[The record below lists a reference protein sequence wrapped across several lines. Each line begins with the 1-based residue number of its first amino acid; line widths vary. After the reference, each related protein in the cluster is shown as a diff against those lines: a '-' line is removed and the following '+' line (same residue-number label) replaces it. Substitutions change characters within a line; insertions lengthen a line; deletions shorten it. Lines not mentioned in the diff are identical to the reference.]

1 MVSYIWLPKP
11 YLMAFVVHLW
21 SKNPA
26 FTASILKHM
35 ISKIVRLKI
44 PCKILNWSTMSSLLI
59 QMVNFCGQNMISFV
73 QEKAMM
79 FLFLM
84 ILFLCGQ
91 ELKINTIQKLQNQ

>member
-1 MVSYIWLPKP
+1 
-11 YLMAFVVHLW
+11 
-21 SKNPA
+21 
-26 FTASILKHM
+26 
-35 ISKIVRLKI
+35 
-44 PCKILNWSTMSSLLI
+44 MSSLLI

-91 ELKINTIQKLQNQ
+91 ELKINTVQKKLQYQQQQTIHRWQISDHLKKWPRLSKHGMTD